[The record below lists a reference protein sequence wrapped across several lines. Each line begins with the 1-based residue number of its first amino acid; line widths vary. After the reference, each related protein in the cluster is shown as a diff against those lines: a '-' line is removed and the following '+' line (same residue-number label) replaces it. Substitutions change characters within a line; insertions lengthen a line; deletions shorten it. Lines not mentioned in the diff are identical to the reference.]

1 MLIHEAFVAA
11 DMKTP
16 HIPTDPLPTSPRPE
30 SQALIQSCQGD
41 PFPGVLCAV
50 SHLAAFMMQ
59 CSCSRAVSGEAHGPM
74 RSQALLL
81 HSPPA
86 PGLFLPTLA
95 SIKEA
100 LATGSWASHTHPCVR
115 HHLPRRQEEAAGAL
129 GCSALPKRPWRSTE
143 VYGHVGSHR
152 YPAALRFLVQ
162 LHFFS
167 GTLWLLASQIP
178 YFPTQHLHTQNVKGI
193 ALSTNKE
200 NRTQMRRKSFAACFS
215 HPWPSVSPQMEHPGP
230 P

>member
-59 CSCSRAVSGEAHGPM
+59 CSCFRAVSGEAHGPM

-100 LATGSWASHTHPCVR
+100 LATGSWASHTHPWPSYPSSIMC
-115 HHLPRRQEEAAGAL
+115 LTNPPEAPPSQETGG
-129 GCSALPKRPWRSTE
+129 GCRSTWLQRPPYE
-143 VYGHVGSHR
+143 
-152 YPAALRFLVQ
+152 AL
-162 LHFFS
+162 
-167 GTLWLLASQIP
+167 A
-178 YFPTQHLHTQNVKGI
+178 QH
-193 ALSTNKE
+193 
-200 NRTQMRRKSFAACFS
+200 
-215 HPWPSVSPQMEHPGP
+215 
-230 P
+230 